1 MKKIMKKRIILY
13 CPWTKEEIIGAEEY
27 DGALSDESILGVFH
41 EVGKTVWM
49 WENDPFYQT
58 ELWYLKEAKTGLRL
72 PYYKVGIDGF
82 YVEVPTFWDRIVK
95 ALR

>member
-13 CPWTKEEIIGAEEY
+13 CPWTKEEIIGAEEF
-27 DGALSDESILGVFH
+27 DGTLSDDNILEAFH

-58 ELWYLKEAKTGLRL
+58 ELWYLKEQYGIKM
-72 PYYKVGIDGF
+72 PYYKVGIDDF
-82 YVEVPTFWDRIVK
+82 YIEVPTWWDRMK
-95 ALR
+95 KSLR